1 MLEKLK
7 NIQKLEA
14 SPFLFTR
21 IKQGIRN
28 KQEQKLSAKTIWAT
42 VASLSLLIL
51 LNLAAL
57 KFEKN
62 NQTESYNSTINNNLY
77 D

>member
-21 IKQGIRN
+21 IEQGIRN

>member
-7 NIQKLEA
+7 NIQKVEA

-21 IKQGIRN
+21 IEQGIRN
-28 KQEQKLSAKTIWAT
+28 KKEQKLSAKTIWAT